1 MKGINIKD
9 VNENDNIYLI
19 RATDGVS
26 SLIKLGFS
34 NSIKKR
40 LTTYLQCN
48 PFTEIVGTWNI
59 PNAKEFEYMVHKNL
73 ESVAFNEWYGE
84 DAIPTLMKWIANGVP
99 KGLVDKVIA
108 SSSKDIPE
116 IPEYL
121 FDFPPKLWKSAFRG
135 KGSFADLAKVYCQ
148 YVEEGRVQAIDFVA
162 DLEPLI
168 LEAHKVIGIQKI
180 RNLTY
185 NKTKIRQAIIS
196 SNNNRSSAWKVAK
209 YLNLQEGLWYSTDE
223 LLKKMEIAC
232 EANGCSAPKSA
243 SKISDYYLVGSKRK
257 RHNGKLLSGFIIVGS
272 KFK

>member
-1 MKGINIKD
+1 MKGISLKE
-9 VNENDNIYLI
+9 VNEAHNIYLI
-19 RATDGVS
+19 RATDGLNTLV
-26 SLIKLGFS
+26 KLGYS

-40 LTTYLQCN
+40 ITTYLQCN
-48 PFTEIVGTWNI
+48 PFTEIVGTWKI
-59 PNAKEFEYMVHKNL
+59 DNAKEFEYMVHKNL

-84 DAIPTLMKWIANGVP
+84 DAIPTLLEWVSNGIP
-99 KGLVDKVIA
+99 KTITDKIVA
-108 SSSKDIPE
+108 SSLKNLPE

-121 FDFPPKLWKSAFRG
+121 FDFPPKLWKKAFRG
-135 KGSFADLAKVYCQ
+135 TGSFADLARLYYQ
-148 YVEEGRVQAIDFVA
+148 YVVDGRDEAAKYVA
-162 DLEPLI
+162 NLEPLI
-168 LEAHKVIGIQKI
+168 LEAHKVIGVQKI
-180 RNLTY
+180 RSLTY
-185 NKTKIRQAIIS
+185 NKTKIRQALIS

-232 EANGCSAPKSA
+232 EANGCSIPKSA